1 MIARLSSSGPS
12 PALDVE
18 PFRLAREEAVLDVQL
33 GPEAFPRVAECVESV
48 LEPVHVEVAFRRDAQ
63 GRCLATGSLRTRVRL
78 RCANCLETEPC
89 GLAAEVDLCVVRS
102 EASARELIEE
112 VDTVVIE
119 QATATAAELFED
131 DLLLALPERPCAELE
146 SCVHAEAYD
155 AFARSGDEAEPAP
168 EREHPFAALAALK
181 GTKAGDG
188 RE

>member
-1 MIARLSSSGPS
+1 M
-12 PALDVE
+12 
-18 PFRLAREEAVLDVQL
+18 QL
-33 GPEAFPRVAECVESV
+33 GLEAFPRVAECVQSV

-78 RCANCLETEPC
+78 RCANCRETEPC
-89 GLAAEVDLCVVRS
+89 DLAAASDLCGVRS

-112 VDTVVIE
+112 VDTVVVE
-119 QATATAAELFED
+119 RATVTAAELFED
-131 DLLLALPERPCAELE
+131 DLLLALPERPCAELG

-181 GTKAGDG
+181 RTKAGDG